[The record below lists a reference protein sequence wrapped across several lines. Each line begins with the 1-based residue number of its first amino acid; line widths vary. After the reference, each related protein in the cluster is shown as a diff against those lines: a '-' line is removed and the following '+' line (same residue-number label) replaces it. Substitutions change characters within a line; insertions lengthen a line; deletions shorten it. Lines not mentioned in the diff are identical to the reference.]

1 MNIVFSSDDNYAPYL
16 CVAILSLLKTNQSPN
31 IKFSILDLGISSES
45 KIFIENIVE
54 QYDHKI
60 IFIPIAKN
68 DFVNLP
74 QTVNYISIATY
85 ARFLIAKY
93 LSKEEKALYLDIDI
107 IVNQD
112 LQALYNTDL
121 GDNYIGACID
131 PFIEIGMPEYKKYL
145 GLNSDNYYFNAGVL
159 LINIK
164 KWKTINVLEEAILW
178 FENNREIKYQD
189 QCILNG
195 LFKDKV
201 LYLNTRY
208 NFTRNSRNRIK
219 ESIKKKI
226 PLPKVEQTQMPVAI
240 YHYVGGRKA
249 WHSKS
254 VDLKSRK
261 FMAYFNSL
269 ENKPASWNKKI
280 EHISIYKKLVRIMK
294 ELVYKYRYNIY

>member
-1 MNIVFSSDDNYAPYL
+1 MTSKYK
-16 CVAILSLLKTNQSPN
+16 LKCSCP
-31 IKFSILDLGISSES
+31 
-45 KIFIENIVE
+45 V
-54 QYDHKI
+54 
-60 IFIPIAKN
+60 FIPISEQ
-68 DFVNLP
+68 DFESLP
-74 QTVNYISIATY
+74 ITVSYLSVAAY

-93 LSKEEKALYLDIDI
+93 LHKEDKALYLDVDI
-107 IVNQD
+107 IVNSD
-112 LQALYNTDL
+112 LQELYHTEL
-121 GDNYIGACID
+121 GDNYVGACFD
-131 PFIEIGMPEYKKYL
+131 PFIEVGMSEYKKYL
-145 GLNSDNYYFNAGVL
+145 GMNSNHYYFNSGVL

-178 FENNREIKYQD
+178 FENHREIKYQD

-226 PLPKVEQTQMPVAI
+226 PLQKVEQTQMPVAI

-261 FMAYFNSL
+261 FMEYFNSL